1 LVDASPIDQARAA
14 PVRRSDDRHALILSA
29 AERCFARAGFHRTT
43 MNDIAGEAGMSA
55 GNLYRYFDSKD
66 EVVAQLC
73 AKDRADIG
81 LGFAAM
87 MDAPDP
93 FAAFEALGRHHLVDE
108 PRERAILIAEIW
120 AEAARN
126 PRIAEMGRALDGDI
140 RSRLTGFVTSL
151 SARGLIAP
159 VADPAALVSVI
170 MIMVDGV
177 ISNRARCPDFDPAPF
192 VPRIS
197 AILRHGL
204 AGPGAPSPAPAR
216 HSHAQDTP

>member
-1 LVDASPIDQARAA
+1 MEQARMTAFS
-14 PVRRSDDRHALILSA
+14 RRSDDRHAQILSA
-29 AERCFARAGFHRTT
+29 AERCFARSGFHRTT

-81 LGFAAM
+81 QGFAAM

-93 FAAFEALGRHHLVDE
+93 FAAFEAMARHHLVEE

-126 PRIAEMGRALDGDI
+126 PRIAGMGKALDDDI
-140 RSRLTGFVTSL
+140 RTRLTDFVARL
-151 SARGLIAP
+151 SARGLITT

-170 MIMVDGV
+170 MVLVDGV
-177 ISNRARCPDFDPAPF
+177 IANRARCPAFDPAPF
-192 VPRIS
+192 VQRIS
-197 AILRHGL
+197 TILRHGL
-204 AGPGAPSPAPAR
+204 AGHGASTIAPAS
-216 HSHAQDTP
+216 HSLAQDTP